1 MTDQQAQSPISNWPI
16 KVKTDSDQQKQE
28 TVQDIVDK
36 AHDLRAEIGASIG
49 TIFWISLDLTS
60 GAEAPIPDAFHHDTI
75 LTILNYASAA
85 RREAS
90 RLFEA
95 DQDEEAMQ
103 TALAVSGI
111 VDRIQHV
118 LSLCEKAGNKFH
130 MLEQRAARYAIESA
144 YLIHDISA
152 WSKREKQD
160 D

>member
-1 MTDQQAQSPISNWPI
+1 MTESLISNWPI
-16 KVKTDSDQQKQE
+16 KVKTDSDQQKPE

-36 AHDLRAEIGASIG
+36 AHGLRAEIGAAIG
-49 TIFWISLDLTS
+49 TIFWMSLDLAS
-60 GAEAPIPDAFHHDTI
+60 GAEAPIPDAFHHNTI
-75 LTILNYASAA
+75 LDILDCASDAQ
-85 RREAS
+85 RTAS

-111 VDRIQHV
+111 IDRIQHV

-152 WSKREKQD
+152 WSKREAKD